1 MGKKTR
7 TKKQIK
13 FYRHLARQ
21 TRKAKTHSNDVR
33 RVVLK
38 NVEEPKRTV
47 VIPPNVEV
55 INSDDAISI
64 TASDNDF
71 N

>member
-1 MGKKTR
+1 MGRKTR
-7 TKKQIK
+7 TKKQLK

-21 TRKAKTHSNDVR
+21 KRKAKIQADDVR

-38 NVEEPKRTV
+38 NIEETKGTIV
-47 VIPPNVEV
+47 NAPNVEV
-55 INSDDAISI
+55 INSDDAVSI
-64 TASDNDF
+64 IAWDNDF